1 MLRGVESLCA
11 QHFKNV
17 ISAFT
22 ALGFDLTVAKQTGTP
37 ILQSDFMSPSERER

>member
-1 MLRGVESLCA
+1 MLSAVEHLCA

-22 ALGFDLTVAKQTGTP
+22 AIGFNLTVAKQIGTP
-37 ILQSDFMSPSERER
+37 NLQNYFRSSPERER